1 MNRYT
6 KYLIII
12 SVGIALLRLPGL
24 YQPVLDIDECAFT
37 EFANKIL
44 DGSIPYVDIVDN
56 KPPLTYYFF
65 ALVFIF
71 FGKNNLIAV
80 HAVTTL
86 IVIGTALL
94 VFRTGTY
101 LRDERSG
108 IVAAVIFTA
117 LAHTYE
123 PKYISTSGEILIN
136 LPLVISACLYLRC
149 EMKRTHIPLLIVS
162 GISLG
167 IATLINYKAGI
178 LAGAFILQSAAVI
191 LFRKP
196 RAIMKEFFRLSIIGS
211 ATLAPIIIIILLFD
225 RQGNLDAFLNWGF
238 FYNFRYIQTG
248 SQTMPL
254 LKPFARTGY
263 FIFCSLPAWIL
274 AIVHLKRKGIDYARK
289 ISREDTASLHLLF
302 LIIWLILSFYTA
314 TLGGRTY
321 GHYFI
326 QIIVPLALLSGYA
339 YSDIT
344 FTERW
349 RNTFWGFFVILT
361 IIFFATR
368 IDITRTYQLINYP
381 NWQAD
386 ENYRLVGKYLK
397 DHTPEESMIYAWGY
411 ATPIYYYSDRRCG
424 ARFLISDYISG
435 RVFGT
440 PNDSRIIKSELNR
453 AAWKDFMSD
462 LHSHQPV
469 YFIDTSPANHYGYG
483 RFPIR
488 NYPELNRLITESYRL
503 ETTINKID
511 VYRRIE

>member
-12 SVGIALLRLPGL
+12 SVVIALLRIAGL

-44 DGSIPYVDIVDN
+44 EGYIPYVDIVDN

-65 ALVFIF
+65 ALVFLI

-80 HAVTTL
+80 HVVTTL

-94 VFRTGTY
+94 VFRTATY

-108 IVAAVIFTA
+108 IVAAIIFTA

-136 LPLVISACLYLRC
+136 LPLIISVYLYLKC
-149 EMKRTHIPLLIVS
+149 EMKRSHIPLLIIS

-178 LAGAFILQSAAVI
+178 LAGVFILQSAAII
-191 LFRKP
+191 LFRKQGV
-196 RAIMKEFFRLSIIGS
+196 ILKEFFKLTIIGS
-211 ATLAPIIIIILLFD
+211 ATLAPIIIIILLFY

-238 FYNFRYIQTG
+238 LYNFRYIQTG
-248 SQTMPL
+248 SKTMPL

-274 AIVHLKRKGIDYARK
+274 IIVHIKRKGIDYARK
-289 ISREDTASLHLLF
+289 IMGQREPLHLLF
-302 LIIWLILSFYTA
+302 LIIWLLLSFYAA

-326 QIIVPLALLSGYA
+326 QIIVPLALLSGLA
-339 YSDIT
+339 YSDIS
-344 FTERW
+344 FAERW
-349 RNTFWGFFVILT
+349 RSTFWGFFVILT

-381 NWQAD
+381 NWHAD
-386 ENYRLVGKYLK
+386 ENYQLVGRYLK
-397 DHTPEESMIYAWGY
+397 EHSSEGSMIYAWGY
-411 ATPIYYYSDRRCG
+411 ATPIYYYSNRRCS

-453 AAWKDFMSD
+453 EAWKNFMDD
-462 LHSHQPV
+462 LHAHPPV

-488 NYPELNRLITESYRL
+488 NYPELNRFITENYRL

-511 VYRRIE
+511 IYRRIE

>member
-12 SVGIALLRLPGL
+12 SVVIALLRIPGL

-44 DGSIPYVDIVDN
+44 EGFTPYVDIVDN

-80 HAVTTL
+80 HVVTTL

-101 LRDERSG
+101 LKDERSG
-108 IVAAVIFTA
+108 IVAAIIFTA

-136 LPLVISACLYLRC
+136 LPLIISAYLYLKY
-149 EMKRTHIPLLIVS
+149 EMQRSHIPLLIIS

-167 IATLINYKAGI
+167 IAALINYKAGI
-178 LAGAFILQSAAVI
+178 LAGVFILQSAAVSI
-191 LFRKP
+191 FRK
-196 RAIMKEFFRLSIIGS
+196 RGVILKEFFKLTIVGS
-211 ATLAPIIIIILLFD
+211 ATLVPIIIIILIFY

-238 FYNFRYIQTG
+238 LYNFRYIETG

-263 FIFCSLPAWIL
+263 FIFCSLPAWL
-274 AIVHLKRKGIDYARK
+274 LVIVHIRRNGIEHARN
-289 ISREDTASLHLLF
+289 IIRGEREPLHLLF
-302 LIIWLILSFYTA
+302 LISWLLLSFYTA

-339 YSDIT
+339 YSDIS
-344 FTERW
+344 FTGRW
-349 RNTFWGFFVILT
+349 RNIFWGFFVILT
-361 IIFFATR
+361 IIFFAAR

-386 ENYRLVGKYLK
+386 ENYQLVGRYLK
-397 DHTPEESMIYAWGY
+397 DHSPEGSMIYAWGY
-411 ATPIYYYSDRRCG
+411 ATPIYYYSNRRCS

-440 PNDSRIIKSELNR
+440 PNDSRIIKSKLNR
-453 AAWKDFMSD
+453 AAWKDFMED
-462 LHSHQPV
+462 LHAYPPA

-488 NYPELNRLITESYRL
+488 NYPELYRSITENYRL

-511 VYRRIE
+511 IYRRIE